1 MKSISARMNCNS
13 GVMKKM
19 AKWRVEQLKLD
30 PKKKIWSR
38 NGIWQVDGETA
49 QEALR
54 YVFANYL
61 QMADDF
67 DRVISQASSE
77 LYGLSLTVDNK
88 SWSVRPD
95 GAGMPG

>member
-1 MKSISARMNCNS
+1 LQFGGYEKNGEMESRTAEI
-13 GVMKKM
+13 GP
-19 AKWRVEQLKLD
+19 Q
-30 PKKKIWSR
+30 KKIWSR